1 MGNTTVVASGVKQQ
15 ADAGAKEL
23 YNLVDLKGGGELVE
37 LMKRARWTKNFKEI
51 DDKIAEVKNFL
62 YDEGRG
68 KKIPIVDLVMMRSQE
83 RDSRKPKIGKDKRLK
98 ERDLALIDMNFPDA
112 EANYFRNKPADTN
125 LPDRKYRV
133 ECWDINQ
140 RGTVGENI
148 LHMCV
153 LLSTA
158 IHADLAKRLIK
169 AYPKLLNDIYLKDE
183 YYGESAL
190 HFAIVNEDPAM
201 VKFLLDHGADYHQR
215 ATGNFFTPD
224 DQKESRTDSL
234 EHEWVDLC
242 EKTDYVGHVYYGEYP
257 LSFAASLGQEECVR
271 LLLAKGANPN
281 LQDTN
286 GNTVMHMLV
295 IHDKKQL
302 QTESRNNGLISS
314 KSSGAPLTEMFDL
327 LLNMGGKLDIKNRQ
341 GLTPL
346 TLSAKLPRKEMYEH
360 ILEKVRAVMWIYGN
374 VTCAGYPLK
383 YIDTISETGE
393 INKDSVLSLVVYG
406 EQENHLSMMDGLV
419 VNLLKEK
426 WVTFAR
432 FRFYRRFLAFIT
444 YFIIFLVAFALRPG
458 EDKCP
463 GTVQTFNQTGNGM
476 TNTTSAPAD
485 PCFLLKAC
493 DTNDKIRWALE
504 IIVLLAAIMYLCLA
518 MKEIYHQGF
527 TIFFTTLGGAP
538 MKMLFLL
545 SCVFVVMMLPGR
557 ATCSTQYE
565 DVVAVLAILGTA
577 PYFLFFCRGFKILG
591 PFVVMIYKMVK
602 GDLLRF
608 FIIYVVF
615 IIGFSQSF
623 YVAFIQSS
631 CDPQTDPCVFKNPI
645 DSAFGSFAMNV
656 GDFEDFFAT
665 FDSSPFPTLVK
676 IMFAIYMILVTL
688 LLVNMLIAMMGNTYQ
703 LINETQKEWF
713 RQWAK
718 VVLVIEQSVT
728 TEERKKQRLKYSQP
742 LPDGDRALVI
752 RWHQSEKERED
763 LKVAREEQRI
773 KQKQKI
779 MAERKKL
786 ILKKTTNLASII
798 SSTAVKEG
806 RINV

>member
-295 IHDKKQL
+295 IHDKK
-302 QTESRNNGLISS
+302 
-314 KSSGAPLTEMFDL
+314 SSGAPLTEMFDL

-463 GTVQTFNQTGNGM
+463 GTVQTFNLTGNGM
-476 TNTTSAPAD
+476 INTTNAPAD

-493 DTNDKIRWALE
+493 DTNDKVRWALE
-504 IIVLLAAIMYLCLA
+504 IIVLLASIMYLCLA

-615 IIGFSQSF
+615 IIGFSQSMYIVF
-623 YVAFIQSS
+623 RNYEENKENPFK
-631 CDPQTDPCVFKNPI
+631 DPAESIMGMFMMSLGEFGDYYENFEKTEHPI
-645 DSAFGSFAMNV
+645 LS
-656 GDFEDFFAT
+656 
-665 FDSSPFPTLVK
+665 K

-763 LKVAREEQRI
+763 LKIAREEQRI

-798 SSTAVKEG
+798 SSTAAREG
-806 RINV
+806 KINV

>member
-295 IHDKKQL
+295 IHDKKNSQL
-302 QTESRNNGLISS
+302 NGQEHAQ
-314 KSSGAPLTEMFDL
+314 KKEMFDL

-615 IIGFSQSF
+615 IIGFSQSLYLIHLNQEWSPF
-623 YVAFIQSS
+623 S
-631 CDPQTDPCVFKNPI
+631 DPIESIMAMFMMSLGEFGDYFVTFKQTD
-645 DSAFGSFAMNV
+645 
-656 GDFEDFFAT
+656 
-665 FDSSPFPTLVK
+665 FPELAK

>member
-112 EANYFRNKPADTN
+112 EANYFRNK
-125 LPDRKYRV
+125 PDRKYRV

-314 KSSGAPLTEMFDL
+314 KEMFDL

-527 TIFFTTLGGAP
+527 NIFFTTLGGAP

-798 SSTAVKEG
+798 SSTAVREG

>member
-295 IHDKKQL
+295 IHDKKNSQL
-302 QTESRNNGLISS
+302 NGQEHAQ
-314 KSSGAPLTEMFDL
+314 KKEMFDL

-615 IIGFSQSF
+615 IIGFSQSMYIVF
-623 YVAFIQSS
+623 RNYEENKENPFK
-631 CDPQTDPCVFKNPI
+631 DPAESIMGMFMMSLGEFGDYYENFEKTEHPI
-645 DSAFGSFAMNV
+645 LS
-656 GDFEDFFAT
+656 
-665 FDSSPFPTLVK
+665 K

>member
-314 KSSGAPLTEMFDL
+314 KEMFDL

-527 TIFFTTLGGAP
+527 NIFFTTLGGAP

-798 SSTAVKEG
+798 SSTAVREG

>member
-112 EANYFRNKPADTN
+112 EANYFRNK
-125 LPDRKYRV
+125 PDRKYRV

>member
-314 KSSGAPLTEMFDL
+314 KEMFDL

>member
-295 IHDKKQL
+295 IHDKK
-302 QTESRNNGLISS
+302 
-314 KSSGAPLTEMFDL
+314 EMFDL

-615 IIGFSQSF
+615 IIGFSQSMYIVF
-623 YVAFIQSS
+623 RNYEENKENPFK
-631 CDPQTDPCVFKNPI
+631 DPAESIMGMFMMSLGEFGDYYENFEKTEHPI
-645 DSAFGSFAMNV
+645 LS
-656 GDFEDFFAT
+656 
-665 FDSSPFPTLVK
+665 K

>member
-112 EANYFRNKPADTN
+112 EANYFRNK
-125 LPDRKYRV
+125 PDRKYRV

-295 IHDKKQL
+295 IHDK
-302 QTESRNNGLISS
+302 

>member
-295 IHDKKQL
+295 IHDKKHAQ
-302 QTESRNNGLISS
+302 
-314 KSSGAPLTEMFDL
+314 KKEMFDL

>member
-615 IIGFSQSF
+615 IIGFSQSMYIVF
-623 YVAFIQSS
+623 RNYEENKENPFK
-631 CDPQTDPCVFKNPI
+631 DPAESIMGMFMMSLGEFGDYYENFEKTEHPI
-645 DSAFGSFAMNV
+645 LS
-656 GDFEDFFAT
+656 
-665 FDSSPFPTLVK
+665 K

>member
-314 KSSGAPLTEMFDL
+314 KEMFDL

-527 TIFFTTLGGAP
+527 NIFFTTLGGAP

-615 IIGFSQSF
+615 IIGFSQSMYIVF
-623 YVAFIQSS
+623 RNYEENKENPFK
-631 CDPQTDPCVFKNPI
+631 DPAESIMGMFMMSLGEFGDYYENFEKTEHPI
-645 DSAFGSFAMNV
+645 LS
-656 GDFEDFFAT
+656 
-665 FDSSPFPTLVK
+665 K

-798 SSTAVKEG
+798 SSTAVREG

>member
-295 IHDKKQL
+295 IHDKK
-302 QTESRNNGLISS
+302 
-314 KSSGAPLTEMFDL
+314 SSGAPLTEMFDL

-527 TIFFTTLGGAP
+527 NIFFTTLGGAP

-798 SSTAVKEG
+798 SSTAVREG

>member
-295 IHDKKQL
+295 IHDKK
-302 QTESRNNGLISS
+302 
-314 KSSGAPLTEMFDL
+314 EMFDL

-527 TIFFTTLGGAP
+527 NIFFTTLGGAP

-798 SSTAVKEG
+798 SSTAVREG

>member
-295 IHDKKQL
+295 IHDK
-302 QTESRNNGLISS
+302 